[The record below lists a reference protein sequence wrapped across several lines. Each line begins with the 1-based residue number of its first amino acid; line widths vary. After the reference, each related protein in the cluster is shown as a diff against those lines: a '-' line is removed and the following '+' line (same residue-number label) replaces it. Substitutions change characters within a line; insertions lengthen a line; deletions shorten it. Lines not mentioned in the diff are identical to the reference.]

1 MKSIMEEDARRYREE
16 NRRLEKMLGEMG
28 KKLEET
34 EAVLEKEQN
43 KMKLLWI
50 KRRSTSKKKK
60 LNRSKPFDESMHA
73 VIIIDAIHVLWRF
86 IQGPHMYFH

>member
-50 KRRSTSKKKK
+50 KRSSTSKKKK
-60 LNRSKPFDESMHA
+60 SNRSKPFDESMHS
-73 VIIIDAIHVLWRF
+73 VL
-86 IQGPHMYFH
+86 HSEDEL